1 MSVYQIS
8 IIAFIKMLESQTTLI
23 PLQDWTEL
31 QQLSSNLDPEND
43 NEEIS
48 EILETWLKLESRSQL
63 LATYKQNLKSLTATS
78 PVDPGINIGIG
89 NSKSP
94 TERDKPSPSSK
105 ELLDNAIKH
114 NSPLSNRPQPQP

>member
-1 MSVYQIS
+1 MSVYQTS
-8 IIAFIKMLESQTTLI
+8 IIAFIKILESQTNLI

-31 QQLSSNLDPEND
+31 QQLSSNLPEND

-63 LATYKQNLKSLTATS
+63 LEAYKQNLQSITATS
-78 PVDPGINIGIG
+78 PVDLGVNIGIG
-89 NSKSP
+89 NSKSQTP
-94 TERDKPSPSSK
+94 PDKPSPSSK

>member
-1 MSVYQIS
+1 MSVYQTS
-8 IIAFIKMLESQTTLI
+8 IIAFIKMLESQTNLI

-31 QQLSSNLDPEND
+31 QQLSSNLPEND

-89 NSKSP
+89 NSKSQTP
-94 TERDKPSPSSK
+94 PDKPSPSSK